1 MSRVRKHLYNVH
13 NTKFSAFFSY
23 IWGQPFVAIRKP
35 AAVSLLNFS
44 GWTFQHMASLLY
56 CCNLC
61 KYVAR
66 HELKL
71 IIVNLQGYSY
81 NSHRFITCSP
91 VYPASGI
98 TASTVDRGWRRRQQR
113 TCLYTL
119 PAVCHSSAVV
129 RIQNTAGGPSFTQH
143 SLTGKFQEKAEQ
155 KITKRGVRKLS
166 LRPSY

>member
-1 MSRVRKHLYNVH
+1 MRAALCSQK
-13 NTKFSAFFSY
+13 KASCC
-23 IWGQPFVAIRKP
+23 KP
-35 AAVSLLNFS
+35 LEFLWVNIPAYGIITL
-44 GWTFQHMASLLY
+44 

-71 IIVNLQGYSY
+71 IIVNLGGYSY
-81 NSHRFITCSP
+81 NSLRFITCSH

-143 SLTGKFQEKAEQ
+143 SLIGKFQEKAEQ